1 MAYRPLYHI
10 ERPKAKEAYILK
22 MEDHK
27 EPKELNWWIKA
38 TQLVRATLKPY
49 IEAYNAKHSKKLSG
63 TIHVS
68 VAKALKSANQLSST
82 VSPKEAD
89 IIAVYKSLL
98 PEEAQE
104 ETFEEPN
111 DKILRLSKL
120 LDDFFDGTTTEII
133 IRRKRRGCCWF

>member
-1 MAYRPLYHI
+1 
-10 ERPKAKEAYILK
+10 
-22 MEDHK
+22 MEV
-27 EPKELNWWIKA
+27 PKELNWWIKA

-49 IEAYNAKHSKKLSG
+49 IEDYNTKHSKKLSG

-89 IIAVYKSLL
+89 IIAVYKTLL

-104 ETFEEPN
+104 EAFEEAFEEPN